1 VARIRTV
8 KPELFRH
15 EGLYDLETELGI
27 PVRLAW
33 IGLFT
38 IADREGRFKWRPRA
52 IKAEV
57 LPYDDVDFS
66 RMLDA
71 LVTRGFLVRYTHA
84 GNEYGWIPTFG
95 SHQIINNRERASDC
109 PAHDAPGSKPFEVSD
124 LSTRESRVADAPPT
138 PLENYSGEG
147 KGKEGNGKERE
158 RKIATPSREEDAPRT
173 RELLPEIP
181 KRKEPAPT
189 NATWEAYRE
198 AYNQRY
204 HVDPTRNATVNG
216 QLANFIKRVPSEEA
230 PAIAAFYVEHN
241 HGLYLNSGHAI
252 GLLLRDAE
260 KLRTEWLTGK
270 RITRNTVRAV
280 ETSDHFTTQLKEI
293 AEGRL

>member
-1 VARIRTV
+1 MARIRTV

-66 RMLDA
+66 RVLDA
-71 LVTRGFLVRYTHA
+71 LVTRGFLVKYENA
-84 GNEYGWIPTFG
+84 GTEYGWIRTFG
-95 SHQIINNRERASDC
+95 LHQVINNRERASEC
-109 PAHDAPGSKPFEVSD
+109 PAHDAPESKILEVTDFLTS
-124 LSTRESRVADAPPT
+124 EPRVQDATLT

-158 RKIATPSREEDAPRT
+158 RKIAPPSREEDASSARAITPD
-173 RELLPEIP
+173 LP
-181 KRKEPAPT
+181 KAKEPPPT
-189 NATWEAYRE
+189 SATWEAYSG
-198 AYNQRY
+198 AYKQRY

-216 QLANFIKRVPSEEA
+216 QLANFIKRVPAEEA

>member
-1 VARIRTV
+1 MARIRTV

-15 EGLYDLETELGI
+15 EGLFDLEAELGV

-66 RMLDA
+66 RVLDA
-71 LVTRGFLVRYTHA
+71 LVTRGFLVKYANA

-95 SHQIINNRERASDC
+95 AHQIINNRERNSEC
-109 PAHDAPGSKPFEVSD
+109 PAYDAPGSKVFEVTD
-124 LSTRESRVADAPPT
+124 LSTREPRVEDACAT

-147 KGKEGNGKERE
+147 KGKEGKGKERE
-158 RKIATPSREEDAPRT
+158 WKTATPSRNEDASST
-173 RELLPEIP
+173 RELIPEIP

-189 NATWEAYRE
+189 NAAWEAYSE
-198 AYNQRY
+198 AYRHRY

-216 QLANFIKRVPSEEA
+216 QLANFIKRVPAEEA
-230 PAIAAFYVEHN
+230 PSIAAFYVEHN

-260 KLRTEWLTGK
+260 KLRTEWLTGR

-280 ETSDHFTTQLKEI
+280 ETSDHFATQLKDI
-293 AEGRL
+293 AEGRV